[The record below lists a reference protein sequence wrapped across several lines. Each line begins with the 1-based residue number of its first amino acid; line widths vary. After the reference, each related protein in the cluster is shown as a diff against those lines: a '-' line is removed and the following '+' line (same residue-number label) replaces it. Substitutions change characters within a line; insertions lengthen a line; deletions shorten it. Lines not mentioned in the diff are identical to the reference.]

1 MRKNILMVGL
11 YPPHHIGGGEAQQ
24 YVLAHMLNERGYNV
38 SVLSMGDKKNYETYD
53 EDGVKV
59 YRIGKFQNDRR
70 GFVSFFDALK
80 YVTLEIFNPLI
91 FFFTI
96 FLILRH
102 RIHSVH
108 IINYHQI
115 SLAPLI
121 ASKLLLRNIVVT
133 MHAHELICSYSS
145 MMPFCFGIGGGRC
158 GECLFYYH
166 KLPKKLKSL
175 ENIIGSVLNLITSSI
190 LSIKLNITNSL
201 ANNIV
206 FPSFYSKSMHLKHGV
221 DRRKAKVIHC
231 FLNDFKEIKEKN
243 HEKSNKKIIL
253 YVGKIMEEKGIEV
266 LIRSAKELLKY
277 DKNWKLIV
285 IGTGRSLN
293 EMKKLMHKIGLNQY
307 VEFLGHVQHHDI
319 FKYYSLAD
327 IVIIPS
333 TVPET
338 FSIALLEAHLS
349 KKITICSKIGALEE
363 RIIDGETG
371 FLVEPNNSGELTKK
385 IYFVLKNYAKL
396 KSIEEKAYIN
406 AKKLYNSERSFSEYV
421 KLLG

>member
-1 MRKNILMVGL
+1 MKKSILMVGL

-38 SVLSMGDKKNYETYD
+38 SVLSMGDKKNYEAYD

-59 YRIGKFQNDRR
+59 YRIGKFQSDRR

-96 FLILRH
+96 YLIVKH

-145 MMPFCFGIGGGRC
+145 MMPFCFGIRRDRC
-158 GECLFYYH
+158 GECLLRYH
-166 KLPKKLKSL
+166 KLPKKLKPL
-175 ENIIGSVLNLITSSI
+175 KITIGSISNLITSSI
-190 LSIKLNITNSL
+190 LSIKLNMTNSL
-201 ANNIV
+201 ANKIV
-206 FPSFYSKSMHLKHGV
+206 FPSFYSKNMHLKYGV
-221 DRRKAKVIHC
+221 DKRKAKVIHC
-231 FLNDFKEIKEKN
+231 FLNDFKEVEGKN
-243 HEKSNKKIIL
+243 NKKNNKKIIL
-253 YVGKIMEEKGIEV
+253 YVGKVMEEKGIEV
-266 LIRSAKELLKY
+266 LIRSVKKLLKY

-285 IGTGRSLN
+285 IGVGRALN
-293 EMKKLMHKIGLNQY
+293 EMKKLTHELGLDQY
-307 VEFLGHVQHHDI
+307 VEFLGHVQHHYI
-319 FKYYSLAD
+319 FKYYSIAD
-327 IVIIPS
+327 VVVIPS

-349 KKITICSKIGALEE
+349 KKITICSKTGALEE
-363 RIIDGETG
+363 RIKDGENG
-371 FLVEPNNSGELTKK
+371 FLVEPNNSDELAKK

-396 KSIEEKAYIN
+396 KFIEEKAYLN
-406 AKKLYNSERSFSEYV
+406 AKKLYSSEKSFSEYV